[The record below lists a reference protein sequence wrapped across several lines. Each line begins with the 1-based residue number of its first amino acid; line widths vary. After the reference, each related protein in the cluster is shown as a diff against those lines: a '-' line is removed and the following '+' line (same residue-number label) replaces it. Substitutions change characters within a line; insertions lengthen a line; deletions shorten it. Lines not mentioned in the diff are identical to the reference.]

1 MKERRAKERKSEFPA
16 LHFSLLFL
24 VLASCQFFSDYHL
37 IFFIHNSVPFC
48 PSEMVQSMKTAKAI
62 FLVLPAE
69 YSVCHQSLNRI
80 ISLYIR
86 VCSYSIRDNTYFLY
100 VQLSLYSYL
109 LLIKFIQSVSLLQ
122 FNFNSSTA
130 ADIGLAIFKTGP
142 ALYGLINCKAAV

>member
-48 PSEMVQSMKTAKAI
+48 PQEMVQSMKTAKAI

-69 YSVCHQSLNRI
+69 YSVCYQSLNRI

-86 VCSYSIRDNTYFLY
+86 VCSYSIRDNTYLFY
-100 VQLSLYSYL
+100 NCFYTVIYS
-109 LLIKFIQSVSLLQ
+109 IKFIQSVWLLQ

>member
-48 PSEMVQSMKTAKAI
+48 PQEMVQSMKTAKAI

-69 YSVCHQSLNRI
+69 YSVCYQSLNRI
-80 ISLYIR
+80 ILYLYIYEYVR
-86 VCSYSIRDNTYFLY
+86 TVYAIILIYFTTIFIQLLTQSNSFSQFRCCSLTLI
-100 VQLSLYSYL
+100 VQLQ
-109 LLIKFIQSVSLLQ
+109 LILDWPFLKQVLHYM
-122 FNFNSSTA
+122 
-130 ADIGLAIFKTGP
+130 
-142 ALYGLINCKAAV
+142 AL